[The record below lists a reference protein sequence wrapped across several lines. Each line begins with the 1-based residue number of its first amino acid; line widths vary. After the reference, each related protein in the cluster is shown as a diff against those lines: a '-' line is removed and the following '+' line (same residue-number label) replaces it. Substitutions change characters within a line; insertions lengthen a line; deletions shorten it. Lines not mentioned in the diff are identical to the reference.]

1 MLNCKNITEKQY
13 FMKQN
18 TINYTYFG
26 NVYSEID
33 RSTSNHAANI
43 AGPYID
49 IYIYMS
55 MGPYTSQIPSD
66 ILFSY
71 NNEVYSVQCLLSV
84 GKLYDQ
90 GKCIKTGCRHFKPVS
105 GWIKLFSRNGQGPLI
120 YSVGTMPMPDF

>member
-33 RSTSNHAANI
+33 RSTTNHAANI

-71 NNEVYSVQCLLSV
+71 NNEVYSVQCLLL
-84 GKLYDQ
+84 GK
-90 GKCIKTGCRHFKPVS
+90 FKKKSKQKKVE
-105 GWIKLFSRNGQGPLI
+105 GH
-120 YSVGTMPMPDF
+120 

>member
-33 RSTSNHAANI
+33 RSTTNHAANI

-49 IYIYMS
+49 IYIYVY
-55 MGPYTSQIPSD
+55 GPIHLANPLRR
-66 ILFSY
+66 IL
-71 NNEVYSVQCLLSV
+71 QL
-84 GKLYDQ
+84 Q
-90 GKCIKTGCRHFKPVS
+90 
-105 GWIKLFSRNGQGPLI
+105 
-120 YSVGTMPMPDF
+120 

>member
-33 RSTSNHAANI
+33 RSTTNHAANI

-49 IYIYMS
+49 IYMS

-66 ILFSY
+66 VFFSY
-71 NNEVYSVQCLLSV
+71 NLRVFTLQCLFL
-84 GKLYDQ
+84 GN
-90 GKCIKTGCRHFKPVS
+90 F
-105 GWIKLFSRNGQGPLI
+105 
-120 YSVGTMPMPDF
+120 